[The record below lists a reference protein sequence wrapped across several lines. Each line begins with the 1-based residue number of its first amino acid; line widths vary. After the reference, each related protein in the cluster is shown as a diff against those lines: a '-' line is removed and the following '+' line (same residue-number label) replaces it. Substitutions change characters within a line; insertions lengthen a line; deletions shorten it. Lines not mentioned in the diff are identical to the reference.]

1 MELLDNLREIA
12 ENFQCG
18 YVCKEITTILKRIEY
33 CRSVCGMLCHY
44 KVVIGSDDHS
54 KSSNRVETSSNILND
69 DELRYSNDPSKLL

>member
-1 MELLDNLREIA
+1 
-12 ENFQCG
+12 
-18 YVCKEITTILKRIEY
+18 
-33 CRSVCGMLCHY
+33 MLCQY